1 MITNEGAKAY
11 EHSLD
16 HNLEF
21 FSKAGSLFTN
31 RQSFY
36 GNEESVL
43 KLFQMSW
50 IADKEITFK
59 LLLWLRDCRGGAGN
73 RSATR
78 ECLTWLAENDP
89 DWIRYNMK
97 WIPMI
102 GRWDDLRSLFGTPL
116 ESLAA
121 GYWANALNGG
131 DVLAAK
137 WADRNDKPI
146 RRIFGMKIGDF
157 RRFLA
162 NLRKQHIVE
171 YKMCAKQWNE
181 IDYNKLPSVA
191 MARYNKAFYKN
202 DEDRF
207 KVFKEGLK
215 TGKSKVK
222 ATVLFPHDCVRTA
235 KHGDREIADAQFKEL
250 PDYLSDA
257 EERILVISDTSASMS
272 SAIAGSVEA
281 MDISQGLALYCSSK
295 LREDSPF
302 YKRFI
307 GFESESQFKDWRGM
321 TFSEAVRNRRIFDGA
336 VGSTRIDLALDLIL
350 HTATERQIPHELMPT
365 TLLIVSDMQFSEG
378 ASRGGT
384 EVEHSLLK
392 FDAAGYERPK
402 IVYWNTAGYSG
413 QQDTVNAKNVAMISG
428 FSPSIL
434 KAVFGGSD
442 FSPRLIMLR
451 SLEKYEI
458 EEPGRIEI
466 LGDEII

>member
-1 MITNEGAKAY
+1 MRTNEGAKVY

-21 FSKAGSLFTN
+21 FSKAGSLFSN

-78 ECLTWLAENDP
+78 ECLTWLANNDA
-89 DWIRYNMK
+89 DWIRYNIK

-102 GRWDDLRSLFGTPL
+102 GRWDDLRSLFNTPL
-116 ESLAA
+116 QTEAA
-121 GYWANALNGG
+121 SYWAHAIKG
-131 DVLAAK
+131 DNVLAAK

-146 RRIFGMKIGDF
+146 RNLFGMRIGDF

-162 NLRKQHIVE
+162 NIRKQHIVE
-171 YKMCAKQWNE
+171 YKMCKKNWNE

-202 DEDRF
+202 DKDRF

-235 KHGDREIADAQFKEL
+235 KHADREIADAQFKEL
-250 PDYLSDA
+250 PDYMVDA
-257 EERILVISDTSASMS
+257 GEQILVISDTSASMGT
-272 SAIAGSVEA
+272 IVAGSVQA
-281 MDISQGLALYCSSK
+281 MDVSQGLALYCSSRLSK
-295 LREDSPF
+295 DSPF

-307 GFESESQFKDWRGM
+307 GFESESRFNDWRGKS
-321 TFSEAVRNRRIFDGA
+321 FSEAVWDRSIFDGA
-336 VGSTRIDLALDLIL
+336 VGSTRIDTALDLIL

-365 TLLIVSDMQFSEG
+365 TLLIVSDMQFSDG
-378 ASRGGT
+378 ARRGQET
-384 EVEHSLLK
+384 EVERCLLK

-413 QQDTVNAKNVAMISG
+413 QQDTVNAKNVGMISG

-434 KAVFGGSD
+434 KAVFSGDD
-442 FSPRLIMLR
+442 FSPRSIMLR
-451 SLEKYEI
+451 SIEKYEI
-458 EEPGRIEI
+458 EVPE
-466 LGDEII
+466 

>member
-1 MITNEGAKAY
+1 MRTNENAKAY

-21 FSKAGSLFTN
+21 FSKAGSLFSN
-31 RQSFY
+31 SQSFY
-36 GNEESVL
+36 GHEESVL

-50 IADKEITFK
+50 IADKEITFR

-78 ECLTWLAENDP
+78 ECLTWLANNDA
-89 DWIRYNMK
+89 DWVRFNMK

-102 GRWDDLRSLFGTPL
+102 GRWDDFRSLFNTPL
-116 ESLAA
+116 EEKAA
-121 GYWANALNGG
+121 MIWATAINAG

-146 RRIFGMKIGDF
+146 RHILGMRIGDF

-162 NLRKQHIVE
+162 NIRKQHIVE
-171 YKMCAKQWNE
+171 YKMCKKNWNE

-215 TGKSKVK
+215 TGKTKVK

-235 KHGDREIADAQFKEL
+235 KHGDKDIADAQFFQL
-250 PDYLSDA
+250 PNFLGDA
-257 EERILVISDTSASMS
+257 GERIIVISDTSASMGTNIS
-272 SAIAGSVEA
+272 GSVQA
-281 MDISQGLALYCSSK
+281 MDVSQGLALYCSSRLSK
-295 LREDSPF
+295 DSPF

-307 GFESESQFKDWRGM
+307 GFESESRFNDWRGM
-321 TFSEAVRNRRIFDGA
+321 SFSEAVWDRRIFDGA
-336 VGSTRIDLALDLIL
+336 VGSTRIDSALDLIL
-350 HTATERQIPHELMPT
+350 HTATERQIPHNLMPT
-365 TLLIVSDMQFSEG
+365 TLLIVSDMQFSAG
-378 ASRGGT
+378 ARRGQET
-384 EVEHSLLK
+384 EVESCLLR

-413 QQDTVNAKNVAMISG
+413 QQDTVNAKNVGMISG

-434 KAVFGGSD
+434 TAVFGGND
-442 FSPRLIMLR
+442 FSPRSIMLR
-451 SLEKYEI
+451 SIEKYEI
-458 EEPGRIEI
+458 EIPE
-466 LGDEII
+466 